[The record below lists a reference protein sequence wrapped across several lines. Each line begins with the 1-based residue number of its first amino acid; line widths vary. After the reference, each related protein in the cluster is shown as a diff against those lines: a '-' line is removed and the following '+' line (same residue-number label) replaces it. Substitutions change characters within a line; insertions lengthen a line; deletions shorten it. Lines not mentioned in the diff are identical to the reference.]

1 VFGAL
6 EVVREPHFEK
16 PRVTPML
23 GFTEFE
29 AQKKSGDN
37 EPHFEKPRVTP
48 MLGFTEFEAQK
59 KSGDKSWWNTHVTIR
74 ETSNRH

>member
-1 VFGAL
+1 MFGAL
-6 EVVREPHFEK
+6 EVVR
-16 PRVTPML
+16 
-23 GFTEFE
+23 
-29 AQKKSGDN
+29 

>member
-6 EVVREPHFEK
+6 EVVH
-16 PRVTPML
+16 
-23 GFTEFE
+23 
-29 AQKKSGDN
+29 